1 VILIGLLLRADML
14 GIDVR
19 FHPDEALFAAQAR
32 LISHGGDLLLRE
44 TDLDKPPLTFYVTAL
59 SFVTLSPSEFAAR
72 LPNVL
77 ASGASL
83 AVLYALGWSLYRRRA
98 VALVAALLWS
108 LSPFDLAF
116 AATAFTDVQATLWT
130 LVAALLAARDR
141 WGWAGIAVALVAA
154 SKPTA
159 LLFLPLIAAL
169 GVARHASLDWRPR
182 DVLRRLERFAAPL
195 AVGLALLILWDAARA
210 PRSFWELG
218 LERNN
223 PGRLIRAE
231 EVWPRLEAWL
241 RWLDAAT
248 GSRALNLALMA
259 GAALGAAGGALRG
272 RDRRT
277 VVDWL
282 IGGFGVAFV
291 GWYWLVA
298 FNTYDRY
305 LHTLFPFALLLAA
318 RVLVMVWDRL
328 GGRPVAGAALVALVV
343 AAMLPG
349 VAGVLRGQA
358 PTGGDQGRHT
368 GIDALAEAINDELR
382 GEIVYDHWLGWELA
396 YYLGAKPAAL
406 VLYTPLPEALA
417 EDMAGQPYPRYF
429 VAPSPDHAAPWIAAL
444 DRSAVAAAIVYH
456 DPAHGFVVYRL
467 EQ

>member
-141 WGWAGIAVALVAA
+141 WRWAGIAVALVAA

-169 GVARHASLDWRPR
+169 GVARNASLDWRPR

-223 PGRLIRAE
+223 PGRLVRAA
-231 EVWPRLEAWL
+231 EVWPRLEEWL

-248 GSRALNLALMA
+248 GSRALNLALVA

-277 VVDWL
+277 IVDWL
-282 IGGFGVAFV
+282 IGGYGVAFV

-368 GIDALAEAINDELR
+368 GIDALAEVGSWPTTWARNQRPWCSTPPCPKPWPRTWPGSPTRAISSRPRPIMPRRGSLR
-382 GEIVYDHWLGWELA
+382 WTGQPSPPRSSIM
-396 YYLGAKPAAL
+396 
-406 VLYTPLPEALA
+406 TPLMDLSCT
-417 EDMAGQPYPRYF
+417 GWNNR
-429 VAPSPDHAAPWIAAL
+429 HAARCPVIFCE
-444 DRSAVAAAIVYH
+444 DF
-456 DPAHGFVVYRL
+456 AH
-467 EQ
+467 